1 MQAAKGEA
9 QHFFQR
15 WTWVMKYREKER
27 ETEIET
33 ERDRETERGIYVHT
47 SQYSSCYHNNFSI
60 IFSGKNCYKD

>member
-1 MQAAKGEA
+1 MQAAKGEE

-33 ERDRETERGIYVHT
+33 ERDRERQREVSMYIP
-47 SQYSSCYHNNFSI
+47 SSTALVITI
-60 IFSGKNCYKD
+60 ISA